1 MILLILDLHLRILL
15 KMVFKKK
22 KNLPESL
29 QLKKITKEK
38 NVKLTA
44 DLDIN

>member
-1 MILLILDLHLRILL
+1 MIFLILDLHLRILL

-22 KNLPESL
+22 KKSPRV
-29 QLKKITKEK
+29 ITTEK

-44 DLDIN
+44 DFDIN